1 MSQFW
6 TKFLSIRFSF
16 HDQMMCMMHQSV
28 QSRISHDWIWKQRN
42 PILGRPIAGN
52 NDRRLQMT
60 LSDDLIKIF
69 CLSGGERREGEVI
82 EGKLR
87 VDHVHVLLSIPP
99 KYSVSQVVGY
109 MKGKSAIWV
118 ARTTG
123 RNRNFVGQH
132 FWARGYYVSSVGLDE
147 EAIREYVRT
156 QEEADEKLDQLKMF
170 E

>member
-1 MSQFW
+1 MERTDSLNH
-6 TKFLSIRFSF
+6 TKWECKY
-16 HDQMMCMMHQSV
+16 HV
-28 QSRISHDWIWKQRN
+28 VWIPKCRKKVLYGQ
-42 PILGRPIAGN
+42 L
-52 NDRRLQMT
+52 
-60 LSDDLIKIF
+60 
-69 CLSGGERREGEVI
+69 RRELGPVLRKLALHKESEVV
-82 EGKLR
+82 EGSLK
-87 VDHVHVLLSIPP
+87 VDHVHVLMSIPP

-132 FWARGYYVSSVGLDE
+132 FWARGYYVSTVGLNE
-147 EAIREYVRT
+147 EEIREYVRS